1 MKEVLPYL
9 QNLGAIAFFLLGVA
23 TVVVWLRHRDRSLLF
38 LGLAIVLLSLV
49 SLLGRIAAVM
59 NLSPPL
65 LTELSL
71 VAFMASGYALLLYRD
86 SMIPLRRAWHVIALA
101 TIAATTVAYETAQAL
116 SAPKSLVTW
125 AGVVL
130 VLAWSATVVEPI
142 VRFWLVARGLPA
154 VQAWRL
160 RTLSLGFAGLVAIL
174 LFAVAAG
181 TASANPLVE
190 VLIQVVVLAIIPLLY
205 VSFSPPAWLR
215 REWRASEEEGL
226 RAFMQDLLIVDE
238 DPDVMAR
245 RALDWAMRIVG
256 GAAAASFDGAGHLQ
270 AASGVT
276 ADYVEALRSRLAH
289 LPDGASRQA
298 IDGST
303 RTLIVL
309 PMAPGARAGKIVV
322 LSGTLTP
329 GFGGRA

>member
-1 MKEVLPYL
+1 MKEVLPSL

-59 NLSPPL
+59 NFSPPL

-71 VAFMASGYALLLYRD
+71 VVFMASGYALLLYRD

-181 TASANPLVE
+181 TASANPLVGG
-190 VLIQVVVLAIIPLLY
+190 LIQVVVLAIIPLLY

-215 REWRASEEEGL
+215 REGRASQREGL
-226 RAFMQDLLIVDE
+226 QNFMQHLLTVDGN
-238 DPDVMAR
+238 AGLLAS
-245 RALDWAMRIVG
+245 RALDWSIRIVG
-256 GAAAASFDGAGHLQ
+256 GAAEVAFD
-270 AASGVT
+270 ASGRPR
-276 ADYVEALRSRLAH
+276 AARGLDPVEL
-289 LPDGASRQA
+289 
-298 IDGST
+298 
-303 RTLIVL
+303 
-309 PMAPGARAGKIVV
+309 
-322 LSGTLTP
+322 
-329 GFGGRA
+329 

>member
-142 VRFWLVARGLPA
+142 VRFWLVARG
-154 VQAWRL
+154 
-160 RTLSLGFAGLVAIL
+160 
-174 LFAVAAG
+174 AA
-181 TASANPLVE
+181 
-190 VLIQVVVLAIIPLLY
+190 
-205 VSFSPPAWLR
+205 
-215 REWRASEEEGL
+215 
-226 RAFMQDLLIVDE
+226 
-238 DPDVMAR
+238 
-245 RALDWAMRIVG
+245 G
-256 GAAAASFDGAGHLQ
+256 GAACANVEPGLCRPGRHPSVRGGRRDRIRQSAGRGAHPGGGPGHHPAPLCELL
-270 AASGVT
+270 A
-276 ADYVEALRSRLAH
+276 SRLAATRV
-289 LPDGASRQA
+289 ASLRRG
-298 IDGST
+298 GSAC
-303 RTLIVL
+303 LH
-309 PMAPGARAGKIVV
+309 AG
-322 LSGTLTP
+322 SAN
-329 GFGGRA
+329 R

>member
-59 NLSPPL
+59 NFSPPL

-154 VQAWRL
+154 VPAWRL
-160 RTLSLGFAGLVAIL
+160 RTLSLGFAGLVALL
-174 LFAVAAG
+174 LFAG
-181 TASANPLVE
+181 
-190 VLIQVVVLAIIPLLY
+190 
-205 VSFSPPAWLR
+205 
-215 REWRASEEEGL
+215 G
-226 RAFMQDLLIVDE
+226 
-238 DPDVMAR
+238 R
-245 RALDWAMRIVG
+245 RAAIRQSAGRGAHPG
-256 GAAAASFDGAGHLQ
+256 GGPGHHPAPLCELL
-270 AASGVT
+270 A
-276 ADYVEALRSRLAH
+276 SRLAATRVASLRRGGSAC
-289 LPDGASRQA
+289 LPG
-298 IDGST
+298 GSAH
-303 RTLIVL
+303 R
-309 PMAPGARAGKIVV
+309 
-322 LSGTLTP
+322 
-329 GFGGRA
+329 